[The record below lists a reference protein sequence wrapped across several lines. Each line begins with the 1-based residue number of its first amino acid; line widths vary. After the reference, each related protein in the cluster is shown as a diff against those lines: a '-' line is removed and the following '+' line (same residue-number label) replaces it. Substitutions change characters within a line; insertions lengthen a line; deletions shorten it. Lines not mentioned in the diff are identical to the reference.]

1 MILTDLS
8 VKRPVFASVI
18 SLLLV
23 AFGLVAFDKLPLR
36 EYPNID
42 PPIVSIETNYRG
54 ASAAVVESR
63 ITQLIEDR
71 ISGVEGI
78 RHVSSSSS
86 DGRSQV
92 TLEFDISRNIED
104 AANDVRDRISGLLD
118 NLPEEADPPEVQKAN
133 GGDEVIMWLN
143 LVSDQMTTLEL
154 TDYTRRYLADRLS
167 VVDGVSMIRIGGG
180 KVYAMRVWLDRQA
193 LASRSLTVADVEASL
208 RAENVELPAGSIE
221 SKERHFTVRLERG
234 YRTAEDF
241 ANLVIAQGEDGYLVK
256 LGDVAKVE
264 IGSEEERIMFRGNK
278 EAMIGLGVSKQSTA
292 NTLEVARAVNALVDK
307 INPTLPA
314 GMSIKR
320 SYDSSVFIEASIK
333 EVYGT
338 LFTAMVLVIIV
349 IYLFLGSV
357 RAMLIPAITVPV
369 SLLGTFI
376 VLYAL
381 GYTINLL
388 TLLAMILAIGMV
400 VDDAIVMLENIHR
413 RIEEGDSP
421 LKAAFLGAREVAF
434 AVIATTLVLVAVFM
448 PITFLEGD
456 LGKLFKEFAVTMSA
470 AVIFSSIVAL
480 TLSPMMC
487 SKLLKPAEQDSWLVR
502 KVDGIMTRVSNGY
515 QSALER
521 AMARPMLMSIL
532 VLCALGSSIFL
543 AQKVPQEFAP
553 QEDRGSL
560 FLMVNGPQGAS
571 YEYIESYMNEVESR
585 LMPLVDSGDIKRLL
599 IRAPRG
605 FGRAADFSNG
615 MAIVVLEDWGQRR
628 PMKEVIGDINKR
640 LADLAGVQAFPVM
653 RQAFGRG
660 VGKPVQFVI
669 GGPSYEELAL
679 WRDIMMEK
687 AAENPQLLG
696 LDHDYKET
704 KPQLRVVIDRDRAA
718 SLGVSISNIGRTLES
733 MLGSRLVTTF
743 MRDGEEYDVVVE
755 GERSNQNTAADL
767 QNIYVRS
774 ERSKELIPL
783 SNLVTVEE
791 FADASSLNRYNRM
804 RAITIEASLADGYS
818 LGEALDYMN
827 QLARAYLPAEAV
839 ISYKG
844 QSLDYQESGS
854 SMYFVFL
861 LALGVVFL
869 VLAAQFE
876 SYIHPMVIMLTV
888 PLATVGALLGL
899 WFTGQSLNIYSQ
911 IGIIMLVGLAAKNG
925 ILIVEFANQL
935 RDKGVDFDRAIIQA
949 SCQRLRPIL
958 MTGITTAAG
967 AVPLVLAAGAGAE
980 TRFVIGVVVLSGI
993 LLATLFTIFVIPSA
1007 YGLFARNSG
1016 SPEAIAQQLEKE
1028 LAQD

>member
-154 TDYTRRYLADRLS
+154 TDYTRRYLSDRLS

-193 LASRSLTVADVEASL
+193 LASRSLTVADVEAAL
-208 RAENVELPAGSIE
+208 RAENVELPAGSLE
-221 SKERHFTVRLERG
+221 SKERHFTVRLERS

-241 ANLVIAQGEDGYLVK
+241 ANLVISQGEDGYLVK

-333 EVYGT
+333 EVYQT

-456 LGKLFKEFAVTMSA
+456 LGKLFKEFAVAMSA

-487 SKLLKPAEQDSWLVR
+487 SKLLKPASQDSWLVR
-502 KVDGIMTRVSNGY
+502 KVDSIMTGISHSY
-515 QSALER
+515 QSSLEK
-521 AMARPMLMSIL
+521 AMTKPVLMSVI
-532 VLCALGSSIFL
+532 VLIALGSSVLL

-571 YEYIESYMNEVESR
+571 YEYIESYMNEVENR

-615 MAIVVLEDWGQRR
+615 MAIIVLEDWGQRR

-669 GGPSYEELAL
+669 GGPSYEELAQ

-687 AAENPQLLG
+687 AAENPKLLG

-718 SLGVSISNIGRTLES
+718 SLGVSISHIGRTLES

-743 MRDGEEYDVVVE
+743 MRDGEEYDVIVE

-774 ERSKELIPL
+774 ERTKELIPL

-818 LGEALDYMN
+818 LGEALDYLN
-827 QLARAYLPAEAV
+827 QVARAYLPAEAV

-861 LALGVVFL
+861 LALGIVFL

-888 PLATVGALLGL
+888 PLATVGALIGL

-967 AVPLVLAAGAGAE
+967 AVPLVLATGAGAE
-980 TRFVIGVVVLSGI
+980 TRFVIGVVVLAGI
-993 LLATLFTIFVIPSA
+993 MLATLFTIYVIPTA

>member
-1 MILTDLS
+1 MILTDIS

-18 SLLLV
+18 SLLLI
-23 AFGLVAFDKLPLR
+23 AFGLVSFGKLPLR
-36 EYPNID
+36 EYPDID
-42 PPIVSIETNYRG
+42 PPIVSIDTSYRG
-54 ASAAVVESR
+54 ASASVVESR

-78 RHVSSSSS
+78 RHINSSST
-86 DGRSQV
+86 DGRSSV
-92 TLEFDISRNIED
+92 VLEFDIDRDIEA

-143 LVSDQMTTLEL
+143 LVSDQMTTLQL
-154 TDYTRRYLADRLS
+154 TDYARRYLTDRFS
-167 VVDGVSMIRIGGG
+167 VIDGVANMRVGGG
-180 KVYAMRVWLDRQA
+180 KVYAMRVWIDRQA
-193 LASRSLTVADVEASL
+193 LAARNLTVADVESAL
-208 RAENVELPAGSIE
+208 RSENVELPAGSIE
-221 SKERHFTVRLERG
+221 SKERHFTVRLERSF
-234 YRTAEDF
+234 RTAEDF
-241 ANLVIAQGEDGYLVK
+241 ANLALTQGGDGYLVK
-256 LGDVAKVE
+256 LGDVAQVE
-264 IGSEEERIMFRGNK
+264 IGSEEERIMFRGNG

-292 NTLEVARAVNALVDK
+292 NTLEVARAVNKLVDE
-307 INPTLPA
+307 INPTLPQ
-314 GMSIKR
+314 GMEIKR
-320 SYDSSVFIEASIK
+320 SYDSSVFIEASID
-333 EVYGT
+333 EVYQT
-338 LFTAMVLVIIV
+338 LFIAIILVIIV

-357 RAMLIPAITVPV
+357 RAMLIPALTVPV
-369 SLLGTFI
+369 SLLATFI

-434 AVIATTLVLVAVFM
+434 AVIATTAVLVAVFM
-448 PITFLEGD
+448 PITFLDGD

-470 AVIFSSIVAL
+470 AVLFSSIVAL

-487 SKLLKPAEQDSWLVR
+487 SKLLKPASQDTWLMR
-502 KVDGIMTRVSNGY
+502 KVDKGMNALAGFYSRSLTGAMKHPLLVS
-515 QSALER
+515 L
-521 AMARPMLMSIL
+521 L
-532 VLCALGSSIFL
+532 VVAALGASAYMVKLI
-543 AQKVPQEFAP
+543 PQEFAP
-553 QEDRGSL
+553 QEDRGSM
-560 FLMVNGPQGAS
+560 FLMVNGPEGAS
-571 YEYIESYMNEVESR
+571 YEYIEAYMNEVEQR
-585 LMPLVDSGDIKRLL
+585 LMPLVDSGEVKRLL

-605 FGRAADFSNG
+605 WGGSANFSNG
-615 MAIVVLEDWGQRR
+615 MAIIVLNDWGQRR
-628 PMKEVIGDINKR
+628 PAKEIINDIRGR
-640 LADLAGVQAFPVM
+640 LADLAGVRAFPVM

-669 GGPSYEELAL
+669 GGPSYEELAR
-679 WRDIMMEK
+679 WRDIMLEK
-687 AAENPQLLG
+687 AAENPNLVG

-704 KPQLRVVIDRDRAA
+704 KPQLRVVIDKDRAA
-718 SLGVSISNIGRTLES
+718 DLGVSIAHIGRTLES

-743 MRDGEEYDVVVE
+743 MRDGEEYDVIIE
-755 GERSNQNTAADL
+755 GNRDSQNTASDM

-774 ERSKELIPL
+774 DRSKQLIPL
-783 SNLVTVEE
+783 SNLVSIEE
-791 FADASSLNRYNRM
+791 FADASQLHRYNRM
-804 RAITIEASLADGYS
+804 RAITLEASLAEGYS
-818 LGEALDYMN
+818 LGEALDYLN
-827 QLARAYLPAEAV
+827 DLAHTYLPAEAL

-861 LALGVVFL
+861 LALGIVFL

-888 PLATVGALLGL
+888 PLATVGALVGL
-899 WFTGQSLNIYSQ
+899 LLTGQSLNIYSQ

-925 ILIVEFANQL
+925 ILIVEFVNQL
-935 RDKGVDFDRAIIQA
+935 RDKGLEFDAAILQA
-949 SCQRLRPIL
+949 ANQRLRPIL

-967 AVPLVLAAGAGAE
+967 AVPLVLAEGAGAE

-993 LLATLFTIFVIPSA
+993 LLATVFTLLVIPVA
-1007 YGLFARNSG
+1007 YSLFARRSS
-1016 SPEAIAQQLEKE
+1016 SPEAVAQQLEKE
-1028 LAQD
+1028 LTE

>member
-154 TDYTRRYLADRLS
+154 TDYTRRYLSDRLS

-180 KVYAMRVWLDRQA
+180 KVYAMRIWLDRQA
-193 LASRSLTVADVEASL
+193 LASRSLTVADVEAAL
-208 RAENVELPAGSIE
+208 RAENVELPAGSLE
-221 SKERHFTVRLERG
+221 SKERHFTVRLERS
-234 YRTAEDF
+234 YRSAEDF

-256 LGDVAKVE
+256 LGDVAKVD

-333 EVYGT
+333 EVYQT
-338 LFTAMVLVIIV
+338 LFTAMILVIIV

-456 LGKLFKEFAVTMSA
+456 LGKLFKEFAVAMSA

-487 SKLLKPAEQDSWLVR
+487 SKLLKPASQDSWLVR
-502 KVDGIMTRVSNGY
+502 KVDSIMTDISRRY
-515 QSALER
+515 QSSLER
-521 AMARPMLMSIL
+521 AMAKPVLMSVI
-532 VLCALGSSIFL
+532 VLIALGSSVFL

-560 FLMVNGPQGAS
+560 FLMINGPQGAS
-571 YEYIESYMNEVESR
+571 YEYIESYMTEVESR
-585 LMPLVDSGDIKRLL
+585 IMPLVDSGDIKRLL

-615 MAIVVLEDWGQRR
+615 MAIIVLEDWGQRR

-669 GGPSYEELAL
+669 GGPSYEELAA

-687 AAENPQLLG
+687 VAENPKLLG

-743 MRDGEEYDVVVE
+743 MRDGEEYDVIVE
-755 GERSNQNTAADL
+755 GDRSNQNTAADL

-774 ERSKELIPL
+774 ERTKELIPL

-818 LGEALDYMN
+818 LGEALDYLN
-827 QLARAYLPAEAV
+827 QVARAYLPAEAV

-861 LALGVVFL
+861 LALGIVFL

-888 PLATVGALLGL
+888 PLATVGALIGL

-967 AVPLVLAAGAGAE
+967 AVPLVLATGAGAE
-980 TRFVIGVVVLSGI
+980 TRFVIGVVVLAGI
-993 LLATLFTIFVIPSA
+993 MLATLFTIYVIPTA

>member
-23 AFGLVAFDKLPLR
+23 AFGLVSFDKLPLR

-42 PPIVSIETNYRG
+42 PPVVSIDTNYRG

-86 DGRSQV
+86 DGRSSV

-154 TDYTRRYLADRLS
+154 TDYTNRYLADRFS
-167 VVDGVSMIRIGGG
+167 VVDGVARMRIGGG
-180 KVYAMRVWLDRQA
+180 KVYAMRIWLDRQA
-193 LASRSLTVADVEASL
+193 LASRSLTVADVESAL

-241 ANLVIAQGEDGYLVK
+241 ANLVITQGEDGYLVK
-256 LGDVAKVE
+256 LGDVARVE

-278 EAMIGLGVSKQSTA
+278 EAMIGLGVSKQSIA

-333 EVYGT
+333 EVYQT

-470 AVIFSSIVAL
+470 AVLFSSIVAL
-480 TLSPMMC
+480 TLTPMMC
-487 SKLLKPAEQDSWLVR
+487 SKLLKPSSQDSWLVR
-502 KVDGIMTRVSNGY
+502 KVDGIMTKVSNRY
-515 QSALER
+515 QLSLKS
-521 AMARPMLMSIL
+521 AMAHPLLMSVL
-532 VLCALGSSIFL
+532 VLIALGSSAYL
-543 AQKVPQEFAP
+543 VQKVPQEFAP

-571 YEYIESYMNEVESR
+571 YEYIESYMNEVENR
-585 LMPLVDSGDIKRLL
+585 LMPLVDTGDIKRLL

-605 FGRAADFSNG
+605 FGRSADFSNG
-615 MAIVVLEDWGQRR
+615 MAIVVLEDWGKRR
-628 PMKEVIGDINKR
+628 PVKEVIADINKR

-669 GGPSYEELAL
+669 GGPSYEELAR
-679 WRDIMMEK
+679 WRDIMMQK
-687 AAENPQLLG
+687 AAQNPKLLG

-743 MRDGEEYDVVVE
+743 MRDGEEYDVIIE
-755 GERSNQNTAADL
+755 GERGNQNTAADL

-774 ERSKELIPL
+774 ERTQELIPL

-804 RAITIEASLADGYS
+804 RAITIEASLEDGYS

-861 LALGVVFL
+861 LALGIVFL

-888 PLATVGALLGL
+888 PLATVGALIGL
-899 WFTGQSLNIYSQ
+899 WLTGQSLNIYSQ

-935 RDKGVDFDRAIIQA
+935 RDKGVEFDKAIIQA
-949 SCQRLRPIL
+949 SAQRLRPIL

-967 AVPLVLAAGAGAE
+967 AVPLVMAAGAGAE

-993 LLATLFTIFVIPSA
+993 LLATLFTIFVIPAA

-1028 LAQD
+1028 LAEG

>member
-154 TDYTRRYLADRLS
+154 TDYTRRYLSDRLS

-180 KVYAMRVWLDRQA
+180 KVYAMRIWLDRQA
-193 LASRSLTVADVEASL
+193 LASRSLTVADVEAAL
-208 RAENVELPAGSIE
+208 RAENVELPAGSLE
-221 SKERHFTVRLERG
+221 SKERHFTVRLERS
-234 YRTAEDF
+234 YRSAEDF

-256 LGDVAKVE
+256 LGDVAKVD

-333 EVYGT
+333 EVYQT
-338 LFTAMVLVIIV
+338 LFTAMILVIIV

-456 LGKLFKEFAVTMSA
+456 LGKLFKEFAVAMSA

-487 SKLLKPAEQDSWLVR
+487 SKLLKPASQDSWLVR
-502 KVDGIMTRVSNGY
+502 KVDSIMTGISRRY
-515 QSALER
+515 QSSLES
-521 AMARPMLMSIL
+521 AMAKPVLMSVI
-532 VLCALGSSIFL
+532 VLIALGSSVFL
-543 AQKVPQEFAP
+543 AKKVPQEFAP

-560 FLMVNGPQGAS
+560 FLMINGPQGAS
-571 YEYIESYMNEVESR
+571 YEYIESYMTEVESR

-615 MAIVVLEDWGQRR
+615 MAIIVLEDWGQRR

-669 GGPSYEELAL
+669 GGPSYEELAA

-687 AAENPQLLG
+687 VAENPKLLG

-743 MRDGEEYDVVVE
+743 MRDGEEYDVIVE

-774 ERSKELIPL
+774 ERTKELIPL

-818 LGEALDYMN
+818 LDEALDYLN
-827 QLARAYLPAEAV
+827 QVARAYLPAEAV

-861 LALGVVFL
+861 LALGIVFL

-888 PLATVGALLGL
+888 PLATVGALIGL

-967 AVPLVLAAGAGAE
+967 AVPLVLATGAGAE
-980 TRFVIGVVVLSGI
+980 TRFVIGVVVLAGI
-993 LLATLFTIFVIPSA
+993 MLATLFTIYVIPTA

>member
-154 TDYTRRYLADRLS
+154 TDYTRRYLSDRLS

-180 KVYAMRVWLDRQA
+180 KVYAMRIWLDRQA
-193 LASRSLTVADVEASL
+193 LASRSLTVADVEAAL
-208 RAENVELPAGSIE
+208 RAENVELPAGSLE
-221 SKERHFTVRLERG
+221 SKERHFTVRLERS
-234 YRTAEDF
+234 YRSAEDF
-241 ANLVIAQGEDGYLVK
+241 ANLVISQGEDGYLVK

-333 EVYGT
+333 EVYQT
-338 LFTAMVLVIIV
+338 LFTAMILVIIV

-456 LGKLFKEFAVTMSA
+456 LGKLFKEFAVAMSA

-487 SKLLKPAEQDSWLVR
+487 SKLLKPASQDSWLVR
-502 KVDGIMTRVSNGY
+502 KVDSIMTGISRRY
-515 QSALER
+515 QSSLES
-521 AMARPMLMSIL
+521 AMAKPVLMSVI
-532 VLCALGSSIFL
+532 VLIALGSSVFL

-560 FLMVNGPQGAS
+560 FLMINGPQGAS
-571 YEYIESYMNEVESR
+571 YEYIESYMTEVESR

-615 MAIVVLEDWGQRR
+615 MAIIVLEDWGQRR

-669 GGPSYEELAL
+669 GGPSYEELAA

-687 AAENPQLLG
+687 VAENPKLLG

-743 MRDGEEYDVVVE
+743 MRDGEEYDVIVE

-774 ERSKELIPL
+774 ERTKELIPL

-818 LGEALDYMN
+818 LGEALDYLN
-827 QLARAYLPAEAV
+827 QVARAYLPAEAV

-861 LALGVVFL
+861 LALGIVFL

-888 PLATVGALLGL
+888 PLATVGALIGL

-967 AVPLVLAAGAGAE
+967 AVPLVLATGAGAE
-980 TRFVIGVVVLSGI
+980 TRFVIGVVVLAGI
-993 LLATLFTIFVIPSA
+993 MLATLFTIYVIPTA

>member
-23 AFGLVAFDKLPLR
+23 AFGLVSFDKLPLR

-42 PPIVSIETNYRG
+42 PPVVSIDTNYRG

-86 DGRSQV
+86 DGRSSV

-154 TDYTRRYLADRLS
+154 TDYTNRYLADRFS
-167 VVDGVSMIRIGGG
+167 VVDGVARMRIGGG
-180 KVYAMRVWLDRQA
+180 KVYAMRIWLDRQA
-193 LASRSLTVADVEASL
+193 LASRSLTVADVEAAL

-241 ANLVIAQGEDGYLVK
+241 ANLVITQGEDGYLVK
-256 LGDVAKVE
+256 LGDVARVE

-333 EVYGT
+333 EVYQT

-470 AVIFSSIVAL
+470 AVLFSSIVAL
-480 TLSPMMC
+480 TLTPMMC
-487 SKLLKPAEQDSWLVR
+487 SKLLKPSSQDSWLVR
-502 KVDGIMTRVSNGY
+502 KVDGIMTKVSNRY
-515 QSALER
+515 QLSLKS
-521 AMARPMLMSIL
+521 AMAHPLLMSVL
-532 VLCALGSSIFL
+532 VLIALGTSAYL
-543 AQKVPQEFAP
+543 VQKVPQEFAP

-571 YEYIESYMNEVESR
+571 YEYIESYMNEVENR
-585 LMPLVDSGDIKRLL
+585 LMPLVDTGDIKRLL

-605 FGRAADFSNG
+605 FGRSADFSNG
-615 MAIVVLEDWGQRR
+615 MAIVVLEDWGKRR
-628 PMKEVIGDINKR
+628 PVKEVIADINKR

-669 GGPSYEELAL
+669 GGPSYEELAR
-679 WRDIMMEK
+679 WRDIMMQK
-687 AAENPQLLG
+687 AAQNPKLLG

-743 MRDGEEYDVVVE
+743 MRDGEEYDVIIE
-755 GERSNQNTAADL
+755 GERGNQNTAADL

-774 ERSKELIPL
+774 ERTQELIPL

-804 RAITIEASLADGYS
+804 RAITIEASLEDGYS

-861 LALGVVFL
+861 LALGIVFL

-888 PLATVGALLGL
+888 PLATVGALIGL
-899 WFTGQSLNIYSQ
+899 WLTGQSLNIYSQ

-935 RDKGVDFDRAIIQA
+935 RDKGVDFDKAIIQA
-949 SCQRLRPIL
+949 SAQRLRPIL

-967 AVPLVLAAGAGAE
+967 AVPLVMAAGAGAE

-993 LLATLFTIFVIPSA
+993 LLATLFTIFVIPAA

-1028 LAQD
+1028 LAED

>member
-23 AFGLVAFDKLPLR
+23 AFGLVSFDKLPLR

-42 PPIVSIETNYRG
+42 PPVVSIDTNYRG

-86 DGRSQV
+86 DGRSSV

-154 TDYTRRYLADRLS
+154 TDYTNRYLADRFS
-167 VVDGVSMIRIGGG
+167 VVDGVARMRIGGG
-180 KVYAMRVWLDRQA
+180 KVYAMRIWLDRQA
-193 LASRSLTVADVEASL
+193 LASRSLTVADVEAAL

-241 ANLVIAQGEDGYLVK
+241 ANLVITQGEDGYLVK
-256 LGDVAKVE
+256 LGDVARVE

-333 EVYGT
+333 EVYQT

-470 AVIFSSIVAL
+470 AVLFSSIVAL
-480 TLSPMMC
+480 TLTPMMC
-487 SKLLKPAEQDSWLVR
+487 SKLLKPSSQDSWLVR
-502 KVDGIMTRVSNGY
+502 KVDGIMTKVSNRY
-515 QSALER
+515 QLSLKS
-521 AMARPMLMSIL
+521 AMAHPLLMSVL
-532 VLCALGSSIFL
+532 VLIALGSSAYL
-543 AQKVPQEFAP
+543 VQKVPQEFAP

-571 YEYIESYMNEVESR
+571 YEYIESYMNEVENR
-585 LMPLVDSGDIKRLL
+585 LMPLVDTGDIKRLL

-605 FGRAADFSNG
+605 FGRSADFSNG
-615 MAIVVLEDWGQRR
+615 MAIVVLEDWGKRR
-628 PMKEVIGDINKR
+628 PVKEVIADINKR
-640 LADLAGVQAFPVM
+640 LADIAGVQAFPVM

-669 GGPSYEELAL
+669 GGPSYEELAR
-679 WRDIMMEK
+679 WRDIMMQK
-687 AAENPQLLG
+687 AAQNPKLLG

-743 MRDGEEYDVVVE
+743 MRDGEEYDVIIE
-755 GERSNQNTAADL
+755 GERGNQNTAADL

-774 ERSKELIPL
+774 ERTQELIPL

-804 RAITIEASLADGYS
+804 RAITIEASLEDGYS

-861 LALGVVFL
+861 LALGIVFL

-888 PLATVGALLGL
+888 PLATVGALIGL
-899 WFTGQSLNIYSQ
+899 WLTGQSLNIYSQ

-935 RDKGVDFDRAIIQA
+935 RDKGVDFDKAIIQA
-949 SCQRLRPIL
+949 SAQRLRPIL

-967 AVPLVLAAGAGAE
+967 AVPLVMAAGAGAE

-993 LLATLFTIFVIPSA
+993 LLATLFTIFVIPAA

>member
-18 SLLLV
+18 SLLLI

-54 ASAAVVESR
+54 AGAAVVESR

-78 RHVSSSSS
+78 RHVSSSSR
-86 DGRSQV
+86 DGRSSV
-92 TLEFDISRNIED
+92 TLEFDIGRDIEA
-104 AANDVRDRISGLLD
+104 AANDVRDRISGLLN
-118 NLPEEADPPEVQKAN
+118 NLPEEADPPEVQKAS

-143 LVSDQMTTLEL
+143 LVSDQMTTLQL
-154 TDYTRRYLADRLS
+154 TDYARRYLVDRFS
-167 VVDGVSMIRIGGG
+167 VVDGVANIRIGGG
-180 KVYAMRVWLDRQA
+180 KVYAMRVWIDRQA
-193 LASRSLTVADVEASL
+193 LAARNLTVADIESAL
-208 RAENVELPAGSIE
+208 RSENVELPAGSIE

-234 YRTAEDF
+234 FRTAEDF
-241 ANLVIAQGEDGYLVK
+241 ANLVITQGQDGYLVK

-264 IGSEEERIMFRGNK
+264 IGSEEERIMFRGNR

-292 NTLEVARAVNALVDK
+292 NTLEVARAANALVDK

-333 EVYGT
+333 EVYQT
-338 LFTAMVLVIIV
+338 LFIALSLVIVV

-357 RAMLIPAITVPV
+357 RAMLIPALTVPV

-376 VLYAL
+376 VLYVM

-413 RIEEGDSP
+413 RVEEGDSP

-434 AVIATTLVLVAVFM
+434 AVVATTLVLVAVFM

-470 AVIFSSIVAL
+470 AVIFSSLVAL

-487 SKLLKPAEQDSWLVR
+487 SKLLKPAAEDSWLVR
-502 KVDGIMTRVSNGY
+502 KVDGIMAALQASYRKGLQKAMHRPLLIGAIVLTALAS
-515 QSALER
+515 SAY
-521 AMARPMLMSIL
+521 L
-532 VLCALGSSIFL
+532 V
-543 AQKVPQEFAP
+543 QKVPQEFAP

-571 YEYIESYMNEVESR
+571 YEYIESYMNEIENR
-585 LMPLVDSGDIKRLL
+585 LMPLVDSGDIMRLL

-605 FGRAADFSNG
+605 FGQAADFSNG
-615 MAIVVLEDWGQRR
+615 MAIIVLEDWGKRR
-628 PMKEVIGDINKR
+628 PVKEIIADIRSR
-640 LADLAGVQAFPVM
+640 LADLAGVRAFPIM

-660 VGKPVQFVI
+660 VGKPVQFVL
-669 GGPSYEELAL
+669 GGPSYEDLAN
-679 WRDIMMEK
+679 WRDIILEQ
-687 AAENPQLLG
+687 AAKNPKLIG
-696 LDHDYKET
+696 LDHDYQET
-704 KPQLRVVIDRDRAA
+704 KPQLRVVIDKDRAA
-718 SLGVSISNIGRTLES
+718 DLGVSISHIGRTLES
-733 MLGSRLVTTF
+733 MLGSRLVTSF
-743 MRDGEEYDVVVE
+743 MRDGEEYDVIIE
-755 GERSNQNTAADL
+755 GNRESQNTASDL

-774 ERSKELIPL
+774 DRSKELIPL
-783 SNLVTVEE
+783 SNLVSVEE

-818 LGEALDYMN
+818 LGEALTYLN
-827 QLARAYLPAEAV
+827 GLASTYLPAEAV

-844 QSLDYQESGS
+844 QSLDYDESGAS
-854 SMYFVFL
+854 IYFVFV

-876 SYIHPMVIMLTV
+876 SYVHPVVIMLTV
-888 PLATVGALLGL
+888 PLATLGALIGL
-899 WFTGQSLNIYSQ
+899 WLTGQSLNIYSQ

-935 RDKGVDFDRAIIQA
+935 RDRGIDFDSAIIQA
-949 SCQRLRPIL
+949 SSQRLRPIL

-967 AVPLVLAAGAGAE
+967 SVPLVLAVGAGAE

-993 LLATLFTIFVIPSA
+993 LLATLFTLVVIPVA
-1007 YGLFARNSG
+1007 YGVFARGSG
-1016 SPEAIAQQLEKE
+1016 SPEAIARQLEQE
-1028 LAQD
+1028 LAN

>member
-154 TDYTRRYLADRLS
+154 TDYTRRYLSDRLS

-193 LASRSLTVADVEASL
+193 LASRSLTVADVEAAL
-208 RAENVELPAGSIE
+208 RAENVELPAGSLE
-221 SKERHFTVRLERG
+221 SKERHFTVRLERS

-241 ANLVIAQGEDGYLVK
+241 ANLVISQGEDGYLVK

-333 EVYGT
+333 EVYQT

-456 LGKLFKEFAVTMSA
+456 LGKLFKEFAVAMSA

-487 SKLLKPAEQDSWLVR
+487 SKLLKPASQDSWLVR
-502 KVDGIMTRVSNGY
+502 KVDSIMTGISRGY
-515 QSALER
+515 QSSLEK
-521 AMARPMLMSIL
+521 AMARPVLMSVL
-532 VLCALGSSIFL
+532 VLIALGSSVLL

-571 YEYIESYMNEVESR
+571 YEYIESYMNEVENR

-615 MAIVVLEDWGQRR
+615 MAIIVLEDWGQRR

-669 GGPSYEELAL
+669 GGPSYEELAR

-687 AAENPQLLG
+687 AAENPKLLG

-743 MRDGEEYDVVVE
+743 MRDGEEYDVIVE

-774 ERSKELIPL
+774 ERTKELIPL

-818 LGEALDYMN
+818 LGEALDYLN
-827 QLARAYLPAEAV
+827 QVARAYLPAEAV

-861 LALGVVFL
+861 LALGIVFL

-888 PLATVGALLGL
+888 PLATVGALIGL
-899 WFTGQSLNIYSQ
+899 WFTCQSLNIYSQ

-993 LLATLFTIFVIPSA
+993 MLATLFTIFVIPTA

-1016 SPEAIAQQLEKE
+1016 SPEAIAQQLDKE

>member
-23 AFGLVAFDKLPLR
+23 AFGLVSFDKLPLR

-42 PPIVSIETNYRG
+42 PPVVSIDTNYRG

-86 DGRSQV
+86 DGRSSV
-92 TLEFDISRNIED
+92 TLEFDINRNIED

-154 TDYTRRYLADRLS
+154 TDYTNRYLADRFS
-167 VVDGVSMIRIGGG
+167 VVDGVARMRIGGG
-180 KVYAMRVWLDRQA
+180 KVYAMRIWLDRQA
-193 LASRSLTVADVEASL
+193 LASRSLTVADVESAL

-241 ANLVIAQGEDGYLVK
+241 ANLVITQGEDGYLVK
-256 LGDVAKVE
+256 LGDVARVE

-333 EVYGT
+333 EVYQT

-470 AVIFSSIVAL
+470 AVLFSSLVAL
-480 TLSPMMC
+480 TLTPMMC
-487 SKLLKPAEQDSWLVR
+487 SKLLKPSSQDSWLVR
-502 KVDGIMTRVSNGY
+502 KVDGIMTKVSNRY
-515 QSALER
+515 QLSLKS
-521 AMARPMLMSIL
+521 AMAHPLLMSIL
-532 VLCALGSSIFL
+532 VLIALGSSAYL

-571 YEYIESYMNEVESR
+571 YEYIESYMNEVENR
-585 LMPLVDSGDIKRLL
+585 LMPLVDTGDIKRLL

-615 MAIVVLEDWGQRR
+615 MAIVVLEDWGKRR
-628 PMKEVIGDINKR
+628 PVKEVIADINKR

-669 GGPSYEELAL
+669 GGPSYEELAR
-679 WRDIMMEK
+679 WRDIMMQK
-687 AAENPQLLG
+687 AAQNPKLLG

-743 MRDGEEYDVVVE
+743 MRDGEEYDVIIE
-755 GERSNQNTAADL
+755 GERGNQNTAADL

-774 ERSKELIPL
+774 ERTQELIPL

-804 RAITIEASLADGYS
+804 RAITIEASLEDGYS

-861 LALGVVFL
+861 LALGIVFL

-888 PLATVGALLGL
+888 PLATVGALIGL
-899 WFTGQSLNIYSQ
+899 WLTGQSLNIYSQ

-935 RDKGVDFDRAIIQA
+935 RDKGVDFDKAIIQA
-949 SCQRLRPIL
+949 SAQRLRPIL

-967 AVPLVLAAGAGAE
+967 AVPLVMAAGAGAE

-993 LLATLFTIFVIPSA
+993 LLATLFTIFVIPAA

>member
-23 AFGLVAFDKLPLR
+23 AFGLVSFDKLPLR

-42 PPIVSIETNYRG
+42 PPVVSIDTNYRG

-86 DGRSQV
+86 DGRSSV

-118 NLPEEADPPEVQKAN
+118 NLPDEADPPEVQKAN
-133 GGDEVIMWLN
+133 GSDEVIMWLN

-154 TDYTRRYLADRLS
+154 TDYTNRYLSDRFS
-167 VVDGVSMIRIGGG
+167 VVDGVARMRIGGG

-193 LASRSLTVADVEASL
+193 LASRSLTVADVEAAL

-241 ANLVIAQGEDGYLVK
+241 ANLVITQGEDGYLVK
-256 LGDVAKVE
+256 LSDVARVE
-264 IGSEEERIMFRGNK
+264 IGSDEERIMFRGNK

-333 EVYGT
+333 EVYQT
-338 LFTAMVLVIIV
+338 LFTAMILVIIV

-470 AVIFSSIVAL
+470 AVLFSSLVAL
-480 TLSPMMC
+480 TLTPMMC
-487 SKLLKPAEQDSWLVR
+487 SKLLKPSSQDSWLVR
-502 KVDGIMTRVSNGY
+502 KVDGIMTKVSNRY
-515 QSALER
+515 QLSLKS
-521 AMARPMLMSIL
+521 AMAHPVLVSIL
-532 VLCALGSSIFL
+532 VLVALGSSVYL
-543 AQKVPQEFAP
+543 VQKVPQEFAP

-571 YEYIESYMNEVESR
+571 YEYIESYMNEVENR
-585 LMPLVDSGDIKRLL
+585 LMPLVETGDIKRLL

-615 MAIVVLEDWGQRR
+615 MAIIVLEDWGKRR
-628 PMKEVIGDINKR
+628 PVKEVIVDINKR
-640 LADLAGVQAFPVM
+640 LANLAGVQAFPVM

-669 GGPSYEELAL
+669 GGPSYEELAR
-679 WRDIMMEK
+679 WRDIMMQK
-687 AAENPQLLG
+687 AAQNPKLLG

-743 MRDGEEYDVVVE
+743 MRDGEEYDVIVE
-755 GERSNQNTAADL
+755 GERDNQNTAADL

-774 ERSKELIPL
+774 ERSQELIPL

-804 RAITIEASLADGYS
+804 RAITIEASLEDGYS

-827 QLARAYLPAEAV
+827 QLARTYLPAEAV

-854 SMYFVFL
+854 SMYFVFI
-861 LALGVVFL
+861 LALGIVFL

-876 SYIHPMVIMLTV
+876 SYIHPVVIMLTV
-888 PLATVGALLGL
+888 PLATVGALIGL
-899 WFTGQSLNIYSQ
+899 WLTGQSLNIYSQ

-935 RDKGVDFDRAIIQA
+935 RDKGVDFDKAIIQA
-949 SCQRLRPIL
+949 SAQRLRPIL
-958 MTGITTAAG
+958 MTGITTGAG
-967 AVPLVLAAGAGAE
+967 AVPLVLAVGAGAE

-993 LLATLFTIFVIPSA
+993 LLATLFTIFVIPAA

>member
-23 AFGLVAFDKLPLR
+23 AFGLVAFGKLPLR

-42 PPIVSIETNYRG
+42 PPIVSIETSYRG
-54 ASAAVVESR
+54 ASASVVESR
-63 ITQLIEDR
+63 ITQLVEDR

-86 DGRSQV
+86 DGQSHV

-143 LVSDQMTTLEL
+143 LVSDQMTSLEL
-154 TDYTRRYLADRLS
+154 TDYARRYLTDRFS
-167 VVDGVSMIRIGGG
+167 VVDGVSTIRIGGG
-180 KVYAMRVWLDRQA
+180 KVYAMRIWLDRQA
-193 LASRSLTVADVEASL
+193 LASRSLTVADVEAAL

-221 SKERHFTVRLERG
+221 SKERHFTVRLERS
-234 YRTAEDF
+234 YRTVEDF
-241 ANLVIAQGEDGYLVK
+241 ANLVIVQGEDGYLVK

-278 EAMIGLGVSKQSTA
+278 ESMIGLGVSKQSTA
-292 NTLEVARAVNALVDK
+292 NTLEVARGVNALVDK

-333 EVYGT
+333 EVYQT

-357 RAMLIPAITVPV
+357 RAMLIPAVTVPV

-413 RIEEGDSP
+413 RIEEGDTP

-456 LGKLFKEFAVTMSA
+456 IGKLFKEFAVAMSA
-470 AVIFSSIVAL
+470 AVVFSSIVAL

-487 SKLLKPAEQDSWLVR
+487 SKLLKSSSQDSWLVR
-502 KVDGIMTRVSNGY
+502 KVDGIMTAVTNRY
-515 QSALER
+515 QRSLEG
-521 AMARPMLMSIL
+521 AMTKPLLMSVL
-532 VLCALGSSIFL
+532 VIIALASSAML

-571 YEYIESYMNEVESR
+571 YEYIESYMNEVENR

-615 MAIVVLEDWGQRR
+615 MAIIVLEDWGQRR
-628 PMKEVIGDINKR
+628 PVKEVIGDINKR
-640 LADLAGVQAFPVM
+640 LADLAGVQAFPIM

-660 VGKPVQFVI
+660 IGKPVQFVI
-669 GGPSYEELAL
+669 GGPSYEELAK

-687 AAENPQLLG
+687 AGENPKLLG

-743 MRDGEEYDVVVE
+743 MRDGEEYDVIVE
-755 GERSNQNTAADL
+755 GERANQNTATDL
-767 QNIYVRS
+767 QNLYVRS

-783 SNLVTVEE
+783 SNLVSVEE

-818 LGEALDYMN
+818 LGEALDYLN
-827 QLARAYLPAEAV
+827 QVARVYLPAEAV

-844 QSLDYQESGS
+844 QSLDYEESGS
-854 SMYFVFL
+854 SMYFVFV
-861 LALGVVFL
+861 LALGIVFL

-876 SYIHPMVIMLTV
+876 SYIHPVVIMLTV
-888 PLATVGALLGL
+888 PLATVGALIGL

-935 RDKGVDFDRAIIQA
+935 RDKGVDFDKAIIQA

-967 AVPLVLAAGAGAE
+967 AVPLVMAAGAGAE

-993 LLATLFTIFVIPSA
+993 MLATLFTIYVIPSA

-1016 SPEAIAQQLEKE
+1016 SPEAIAQQLDKE
-1028 LAQD
+1028 LAEG

>member
-23 AFGLVAFDKLPLR
+23 AFGLVSFDKLPLR

-42 PPIVSIETNYRG
+42 PPVVSIDTNYRG

-86 DGRSQV
+86 DGRSSV

-118 NLPEEADPPEVQKAN
+118 NLPDEADPPEVQKAN
-133 GGDEVIMWLN
+133 GSDEVIMWLN

-154 TDYTRRYLADRLS
+154 TDYTNRYLADRFS
-167 VVDGVSMIRIGGG
+167 VVDGVARMRIGGG

-193 LASRSLTVADVEASL
+193 LASRSLTVADVEAAL

-241 ANLVIAQGEDGYLVK
+241 ANLVITQGEDGYLVK
-256 LGDVAKVE
+256 LSDVARVE
-264 IGSEEERIMFRGNK
+264 IGSDEERIMFRGNK

-333 EVYGT
+333 EVYQT
-338 LFTAMVLVIIV
+338 LFTAMILVIIV

-470 AVIFSSIVAL
+470 AVLFSSLVAL
-480 TLSPMMC
+480 TLTPMMC
-487 SKLLKPAEQDSWLVR
+487 SKLLKPSSQDSWLVR
-502 KVDGIMTRVSNGY
+502 KVDGIMTKVSNRY
-515 QSALER
+515 QLSLKS
-521 AMARPMLMSIL
+521 AMAHPILVSIL
-532 VLCALGSSIFL
+532 VLVALGSSVYL
-543 AQKVPQEFAP
+543 VQKVPQEFAP

-571 YEYIESYMNEVESR
+571 YEYIESYMNEVENR
-585 LMPLVDSGDIKRLL
+585 LMPLVETGDIKRLL

-615 MAIVVLEDWGQRR
+615 MAIIVLEDWGKRR
-628 PMKEVIGDINKR
+628 PVKEVIVDINKR
-640 LADLAGVQAFPVM
+640 LANLAGVQAFPVM

-669 GGPSYEELAL
+669 GGPSYEDLAR
-679 WRDIMMEK
+679 WRDIMMQK
-687 AAENPQLLG
+687 AAQNPKLLG

-743 MRDGEEYDVVVE
+743 MRDGEEYDVIVE
-755 GERSNQNTAADL
+755 GERDNQNTAADL

-774 ERSKELIPL
+774 ERSQELIPL

-804 RAITIEASLADGYS
+804 RAITIEASLEDGYS

-827 QLARAYLPAEAV
+827 QLARTYLPAEAV

-854 SMYFVFL
+854 SMYFVFI
-861 LALGVVFL
+861 LALGIVFL

-876 SYIHPMVIMLTV
+876 SYIHPVVIMLTV
-888 PLATVGALLGL
+888 PLATVGALIGL
-899 WFTGQSLNIYSQ
+899 WLTGQSLNIYSQ

-935 RDKGVDFDRAIIQA
+935 RDKGVDFDKAIIQA
-949 SCQRLRPIL
+949 SAQRLRPIL

-967 AVPLVLAAGAGAE
+967 AVPLVLAVGAGAE

-993 LLATLFTIFVIPSA
+993 LLATLFTIFVIPAA

>member
-154 TDYTRRYLADRLS
+154 TDYTRRYLSDRLS

-180 KVYAMRVWLDRQA
+180 KVYAMRIWLDRQA
-193 LASRSLTVADVEASL
+193 LASRSLTVADVEAAL
-208 RAENVELPAGSIE
+208 RAENVELPAGSLE
-221 SKERHFTVRLERG
+221 SKERHFTVRLERS
-234 YRTAEDF
+234 YRSAEDF

-256 LGDVAKVE
+256 LGDVAKVD

-333 EVYGT
+333 EVYQT
-338 LFTAMVLVIIV
+338 LFTAMILVIIV

-456 LGKLFKEFAVTMSA
+456 LGKLFKEFAVAMSA

-487 SKLLKPAEQDSWLVR
+487 SKLLKPASQDSWLVR
-502 KVDGIMTRVSNGY
+502 KVDSIMTDISRRY
-515 QSALER
+515 QSSLES
-521 AMARPMLMSIL
+521 AMAKPVLMSVI
-532 VLCALGSSIFL
+532 VLIALGSSVFL

-560 FLMVNGPQGAS
+560 FLMINGPQGAS
-571 YEYIESYMNEVESR
+571 YEYIESYMTEVESR

-615 MAIVVLEDWGQRR
+615 MAIIVLEDWGQRR

-669 GGPSYEELAL
+669 GGPSYEELAA

-687 AAENPQLLG
+687 VAENPKLLG

-743 MRDGEEYDVVVE
+743 MRDGEEYDVIVE

-774 ERSKELIPL
+774 ERTKELIPL

-818 LGEALDYMN
+818 LGEALDYLN
-827 QLARAYLPAEAV
+827 QVARAYLPAEAV

-861 LALGVVFL
+861 LALGIVFL

-888 PLATVGALLGL
+888 PLATVGALIGL

-967 AVPLVLAAGAGAE
+967 AVPLVLATGAGAE
-980 TRFVIGVVVLSGI
+980 TRFVIGVVVLAGI
-993 LLATLFTIFVIPSA
+993 MLATLFTIYVIPTA

-1016 SPEAIAQQLEKE
+1016 SPEAIAQQLDKE

>member
-23 AFGLVAFDKLPLR
+23 AFGLVSFDKLPLR

-42 PPIVSIETNYRG
+42 PPVVSIDTNYRG

-86 DGRSQV
+86 DGRSSV

-154 TDYTRRYLADRLS
+154 TDYTNRYLADRFS
-167 VVDGVSMIRIGGG
+167 VVDGVARMRIGGG
-180 KVYAMRVWLDRQA
+180 KVYAMRIWLDRQA
-193 LASRSLTVADVEASL
+193 LASRSLTVADVEAAL

-241 ANLVIAQGEDGYLVK
+241 ANLVITQGEDGYLVK
-256 LGDVAKVE
+256 LGDVARVE

-333 EVYGT
+333 EVYQT

-470 AVIFSSIVAL
+470 AVLFSSIVAL
-480 TLSPMMC
+480 TLTPMMC
-487 SKLLKPAEQDSWLVR
+487 SKLLKPSSQDSWLVR
-502 KVDGIMTRVSNGY
+502 KVDGIMTKVSNRY
-515 QSALER
+515 QLSLKS
-521 AMARPMLMSIL
+521 AMAHPLLMSIL
-532 VLCALGSSIFL
+532 VLIALGSSAYL
-543 AQKVPQEFAP
+543 VQKVPQEFAP

-571 YEYIESYMNEVESR
+571 YEYIESYMNEVENR
-585 LMPLVDSGDIKRLL
+585 LMPLVDTGDIKRLL

-605 FGRAADFSNG
+605 FGRSADFSNG
-615 MAIVVLEDWGQRR
+615 MAIVVLEDWGKRR
-628 PMKEVIGDINKR
+628 PVKEVIADINKR

-669 GGPSYEELAL
+669 GGPSYEELAR
-679 WRDIMMEK
+679 WRDIMMQK
-687 AAENPQLLG
+687 AAQNPKLLG

-743 MRDGEEYDVVVE
+743 MRDGEEYDVIIE
-755 GERSNQNTAADL
+755 GERGNQNTAADL

-774 ERSKELIPL
+774 ERTQELIPL

-804 RAITIEASLADGYS
+804 RAITIEASLEDGYS

-861 LALGVVFL
+861 LALGIVFL

-888 PLATVGALLGL
+888 PLATVGALIGL
-899 WFTGQSLNIYSQ
+899 WLTGQSLNIYSQ

-935 RDKGVDFDRAIIQA
+935 RDKGVDFDKAIIQA
-949 SCQRLRPIL
+949 SAQRLRPIL

-967 AVPLVLAAGAGAE
+967 AVPLVMAAGAGAE

-993 LLATLFTIFVIPSA
+993 LLATLFTIFVIPAA

-1028 LAQD
+1028 LAED

>member
-1 MILTDLS
+1 MILTDIS

-18 SLLLV
+18 SLLLI
-23 AFGLVAFDKLPLR
+23 AFGLVSFGKLPLR
-36 EYPNID
+36 EYPDID
-42 PPIVSIETNYRG
+42 PPIVSIDTSYRG
-54 ASAAVVESR
+54 ASASVVESR

-78 RHVSSSSS
+78 RHIDSSST
-86 DGRSQV
+86 DGRSSV
-92 TLEFDISRNIED
+92 VLEFDIDRDIEA
-104 AANDVRDRISGLLD
+104 AANDVRDRIAGLLD

-143 LVSDQMTTLEL
+143 LVSDQMTTLQL
-154 TDYTRRYLADRLS
+154 TDYARRYLTDRFS
-167 VVDGVSMIRIGGG
+167 VIDGVANMRVGGG
-180 KVYAMRVWLDRQA
+180 KVYAMRVWIDRQA
-193 LASRSLTVADVEASL
+193 LAARNLTVADVEAAL
-208 RAENVELPAGSIE
+208 RSENVELPAGSIE
-221 SKERHFTVRLERG
+221 SKERHFTVRLERSF
-234 YRTAEDF
+234 RTAEDF
-241 ANLVIAQGEDGYLVK
+241 ANLVLTQGGDGYLVK
-256 LGDVAKVE
+256 LGDVARVE
-264 IGSEEERIMFRGNK
+264 IGSEEERIMFRGNG

-292 NTLEVARAVNALVDK
+292 NTLEVARAVNKLVDE
-307 INPTLPA
+307 INPTLPQ
-314 GMSIKR
+314 GMEIKR
-320 SYDSSVFIEASIK
+320 SYDSSVFIEASID
-333 EVYGT
+333 EVYQT
-338 LFTAMVLVIIV
+338 LFIAIILVIIV

-357 RAMLIPAITVPV
+357 RAMLIPALTVPV
-369 SLLGTFI
+369 SLLATFI

-434 AVIATTLVLVAVFM
+434 AVIATTAVLVAVFM
-448 PITFLEGD
+448 PITFLDGD

-470 AVIFSSIVAL
+470 AVLFSSIVAL

-487 SKLLKPAEQDSWLVR
+487 SKLLKPASQDTWLMR
-502 KVDGIMTRVSNGY
+502 QVDKGMNALAGFYSRSLTGAMKHPLLVS
-515 QSALER
+515 L
-521 AMARPMLMSIL
+521 L
-532 VLCALGSSIFL
+532 VVAALGASAYMVKLI
-543 AQKVPQEFAP
+543 PQEFAP
-553 QEDRGSL
+553 EEDRGSM
-560 FLMVNGPQGAS
+560 FLMVNGPEGAS
-571 YEYIESYMNEVESR
+571 YEYIEAYMNEVEQR
-585 LMPLVDSGDIKRLL
+585 LMPLVDSGEIKRLL

-605 FGRAADFSNG
+605 WGGSANFSNG
-615 MAIVVLEDWGQRR
+615 MAIIVLNDWGQRR
-628 PMKEVIGDINKR
+628 PAKEIINDVRAR
-640 LADLAGVQAFPVM
+640 LADLAGVRAFPVM

-669 GGPSYEELAL
+669 GGPSYEELAR
-679 WRDIMMEK
+679 WRDIMLEK
-687 AAENPQLLG
+687 AAENPNLVG

-704 KPQLRVVIDRDRAA
+704 KPQLRVVIDKDRAA
-718 SLGVSISNIGRTLES
+718 DLGVSIAHIGRTLES

-743 MRDGEEYDVVVE
+743 MRDGEEYDVIIE
-755 GERSNQNTAADL
+755 GNRDSQNTASDM

-774 ERSKELIPL
+774 DRSKQLIPL
-783 SNLVTVEE
+783 SNLVSIEE
-791 FADASSLNRYNRM
+791 FADASQLHRYNRM
-804 RAITIEASLADGYS
+804 RAITLEASLAEGYS
-818 LGEALDYMN
+818 LGEALDYLN
-827 QLARAYLPAEAV
+827 DLAHTYLPAEAL

-861 LALGVVFL
+861 LALGIVFL

-888 PLATVGALLGL
+888 PLATVGALVGL
-899 WFTGQSLNIYSQ
+899 LLTGQSLNIYSQ

-935 RDKGVDFDRAIIQA
+935 RDKGGDFDAAILQA
-949 SCQRLRPIL
+949 ANQRLRPIL

-967 AVPLVLAAGAGAE
+967 AVPLVLAEGAGAE

-993 LLATLFTIFVIPSA
+993 LLATLFTLLVIPVA
-1007 YGLFARNSG
+1007 YSLFARHSS
-1016 SPEAIAQQLEKE
+1016 SPEAVAQQLEKE
-1028 LAQD
+1028 LAE

>member
-1 MILTDLS
+1 MILTDIS
-8 VKRPVFASVI
+8 VKRPVLASVI
-18 SLLLV
+18 SLLLI
-23 AFGLVAFDKLPLR
+23 AFGLVSFGKLPLR
-36 EYPNID
+36 EYPDID
-42 PPIVSIETNYRG
+42 PPIVSIDTSYRG
-54 ASAAVVESR
+54 ASASVVESR

-78 RHVSSSSS
+78 RHINSSST
-86 DGRSQV
+86 DGRSSV
-92 TLEFDISRNIED
+92 VLEFDIDRDIEA

-143 LVSDQMTTLEL
+143 LVSDQMTTLQL
-154 TDYTRRYLADRLS
+154 TDYARRYLTDRFS
-167 VVDGVSMIRIGGG
+167 VIDGVANMRVGGG
-180 KVYAMRVWLDRQA
+180 KVYAMRVWIDRQA
-193 LASRSLTVADVEASL
+193 LAARNLTVADIEAAL
-208 RAENVELPAGSIE
+208 RSENVELPAGSIE
-221 SKERHFTVRLERG
+221 SKERHFTVRLERSF
-234 YRTAEDF
+234 RTAEDF
-241 ANLVIAQGEDGYLVK
+241 ANLALTQGGDGYLVK
-256 LGDVAKVE
+256 LGDVAQVE
-264 IGSEEERIMFRGNK
+264 IGSEEERIMFRGNG

-292 NTLEVARAVNALVDK
+292 NTLEVARAVNKLVDE
-307 INPTLPA
+307 INPTLPQ
-314 GMSIKR
+314 GMEIKR
-320 SYDSSVFIEASIK
+320 SYDSSVFIEASID
-333 EVYGT
+333 EVYQT
-338 LFTAMVLVIIV
+338 LFIAIILVIIV

-357 RAMLIPAITVPV
+357 RAMLIPALTVPV
-369 SLLGTFI
+369 SLLATFI

-434 AVIATTLVLVAVFM
+434 AVIATTAVLVAVFM
-448 PITFLEGD
+448 PITFLDGD

-470 AVIFSSIVAL
+470 AVLFSSIVAL

-487 SKLLKPAEQDSWLVR
+487 SKLLKPASQDTWLMR
-502 KVDGIMTRVSNGY
+502 KVDKGMN
-515 QSALER
+515 ALAGFYSR
-521 AMARPMLMSIL
+521 SLTGAMKHPLLASLL
-532 VLCALGSSIFL
+532 VVVALGASAYMVKQI
-543 AQKVPQEFAP
+543 PQEFAP
-553 QEDRGSL
+553 QEDRGSM
-560 FLMVNGPQGAS
+560 FLMVNGPEGAS
-571 YEYIESYMNEVESR
+571 YEYIEAYMNEVEQR
-585 LMPLVDSGDIKRLL
+585 LMPLVDSGEVKRLL

-605 FGRAADFSNG
+605 WGGSANFSNG
-615 MAIVVLEDWGQRR
+615 MAIIVLNDWGQRR
-628 PMKEVIGDINKR
+628 PAKEIINDIRAR
-640 LADLAGVQAFPVM
+640 LADLAGVRAFPVM

-669 GGPSYEELAL
+669 GGPSYEELAR
-679 WRDIMMEK
+679 WRDIMLEK
-687 AAENPQLLG
+687 AAENPNLVG

-704 KPQLRVVIDRDRAA
+704 KPQLRVVIDKDRAA
-718 SLGVSISNIGRTLES
+718 DLGVSIAHIGRTLES

-743 MRDGEEYDVVVE
+743 MRDGEEYDVIIE
-755 GERSNQNTAADL
+755 GNRESQNTASDM

-774 ERSKELIPL
+774 DRSKQLIPL
-783 SNLVTVEE
+783 SNLVSIEE
-791 FADASSLNRYNRM
+791 FADASQLNRYNRM
-804 RAITIEASLADGYS
+804 RAITLEASLAEGYS
-818 LGEALDYMN
+818 LGEALDYLN
-827 QLARAYLPAEAV
+827 DLAHTYLPAEAL

-861 LALGVVFL
+861 LALGIVFL

-888 PLATVGALLGL
+888 PLATVGALVGL
-899 WFTGQSLNIYSQ
+899 LLTGQSLNIYSQ

-935 RDKGVDFDRAIIQA
+935 RDKGLEFDAAILQA
-949 SCQRLRPIL
+949 ANQRLRPIL

-967 AVPLVLAAGAGAE
+967 AVPLVLAEGAGAE

-993 LLATLFTIFVIPSA
+993 LLATVFTLLVIPVA
-1007 YGLFARNSG
+1007 YSLFARRSS
-1016 SPEAIAQQLEKE
+1016 SPEAVAQQLEKE
-1028 LAQD
+1028 LAE

>member
-154 TDYTRRYLADRLS
+154 TDYTRRYLSDRLS

-193 LASRSLTVADVEASL
+193 LASRSLTVADVEAAL
-208 RAENVELPAGSIE
+208 RAENVELPAGSLE
-221 SKERHFTVRLERG
+221 SKERHFTVRLERS

-241 ANLVIAQGEDGYLVK
+241 ANLVISQGEDGYLVK

-333 EVYGT
+333 EVYQT

-456 LGKLFKEFAVTMSA
+456 LGKLFKEFAVAMSA

-487 SKLLKPAEQDSWLVR
+487 SKLLKPASQDSWLVR
-502 KVDGIMTRVSNGY
+502 KVDSIMTGISRGY
-515 QSALER
+515 QSSLEK
-521 AMARPMLMSIL
+521 AMARPVLMSVL
-532 VLCALGSSIFL
+532 VLIALGSSVLL

-571 YEYIESYMNEVESR
+571 YEYIESYMNEVENR

-615 MAIVVLEDWGQRR
+615 MAIIVLEDWGQRR

-669 GGPSYEELAL
+669 GGPSYEELAR

-687 AAENPQLLG
+687 AAENPKLLG

-743 MRDGEEYDVVVE
+743 MRDGEEYDVIVE

-774 ERSKELIPL
+774 ERNKELIPL

-818 LGEALDYMN
+818 LGEALDYLN
-827 QLARAYLPAEAV
+827 QVARAYLPAEAV

-861 LALGVVFL
+861 LALGIVFL

-888 PLATVGALLGL
+888 PLATVGALIGL

-993 LLATLFTIFVIPSA
+993 MLATLFTIFVIPTA

-1016 SPEAIAQQLEKE
+1016 SPEAIAQQLDKE